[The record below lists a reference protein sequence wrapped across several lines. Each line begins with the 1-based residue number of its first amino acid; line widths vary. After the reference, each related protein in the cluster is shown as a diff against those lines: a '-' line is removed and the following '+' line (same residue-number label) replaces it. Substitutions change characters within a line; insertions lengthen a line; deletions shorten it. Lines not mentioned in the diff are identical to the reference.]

1 MLRLLC
7 LFFAMIGSANLAL
20 AQDQVR
26 LLADAM
32 QITDS
37 QTLVAQGHVQAFY
50 KNQILSAQTIV
61 YDQTSDR
68 LLIEGPIVLS
78 DDSANKVLASQAD
91 LAADFSEGIMTSAR
105 FVLAEQ
111 LQLAAANLQ
120 RVDGRYSVLNKVV
133 ASSCKVCKAS
143 STPLWEIRAKRV
155 LHDEVGQQL
164 YFDNAQ
170 LRVAGVPVFYLP
182 RLRMPDPSLDRTTGF
197 LIPTLRSSTLYG
209 TGLRL
214 PYFIT
219 IGKSR
224 DLTLTPFFS
233 TKGTKTLEFRYRQV
247 FAHGNLN
254 ITGSGSRDSLL
265 AGKNRGYMQAS
276 GNVQLPQGFSLQL
289 RGEVVSDPAYLLDYG
304 YAEIDRLD
312 SRVEITRTK
321 RNEYISAR
329 FISLN
334 SIRESDYNATLP
346 SLVTDM
352 TFARRFS
359 LTPTGGMGKF
369 QIQTHSHIRTSTVT
383 TDTYADGIADGR
395 DLSRVSLH
403 ADWRR
408 NFYLQ
413 NGLQMAVLGETAAD
427 FYKISQDAVYG
438 GTKTRLHGAVGAEL
452 RWPWVKAQTGGASQL
467 LEPVAQLVLASN
479 SRSSIPNEDSILVEF
494 DEGNL
499 FALSRF
505 PGSDAV
511 EDGARANLG
520 VNYLRSDPN
529 GWTLGVTAGRVVR
542 ANDPKLFS
550 AGSGLNGLRSNWMV
564 ATQLD
569 VARIKMTNRML
580 FDDRFGITKAEL
592 AAGFQASKLGMTAK
606 YVHTIADAAE
616 SRNTPIR
623 EITLAS
629 SYVFANNWTGSLG
642 SRYDFESKR
651 MANANGSLIFRNECL
666 LVDLSLSRRF
676 TSSTSVSP
684 TTDFGLSVEL
694 LGFGGSSAVGPAR
707 QCRR

>member
-1 MLRLLC
+1 MRRLLC
-7 LFFAMIGSANLAL
+7 LFVVFLGFAPLAL

-26 LLADAM
+26 LIADSL
-32 QITDS
+32 QITDTE
-37 QTLVAQGHVQAFY
+37 TLVAQGHVQVFY
-50 KNQILSAQTIV
+50 QGRTLSAQSVV
-61 YDQTSDR
+61 YDQTTDR

-78 DDSANKVLASQAD
+78 DGSANKVLASQAD
-91 LAADFSEGIMTSAR
+91 MSADLTQGILTSAR
-105 FVLAEQ
+105 MVLAEQ

-120 RVDGRYSVLNKVV
+120 RIDGRYTVMNKVV
-133 ASSCKVCKAS
+133 ASSCKVCKAG

-170 LRVAGVPVFYLP
+170 LRLGGVPVFYIP
-182 RLRMPDPSLDRTTGF
+182 RLRMPDPNLHRTTGF
-197 LIPTLRSSTLYG
+197 LMPSLRSSSLYG

-219 IGKSR
+219 IGQSR

-233 TKGTKTLEFRYRQV
+233 TKGTKTLEFRYRQA
-247 FAHGNLN
+247 FEKGTLNLS
-254 ITGSGSRDSLL
+254 GSGSRDSLL
-265 AGKNRGYMQAS
+265 AGRNRGYLQAN
-276 GNVQLPQGFSLQL
+276 GNFALPLGFSLAL
-289 RGEVVSDPAYLLDYG
+289 KGEIVSDPAYLLDYG
-304 YAEIDRLD
+304 YAELDRLD
-312 SRVEITRTK
+312 SRIEISRTQ

-329 FISLN
+329 FISLH

-346 SLVTDM
+346 SLVGDM

-359 LTPTGGMGKF
+359 LSPTGGMGKF
-369 QIQTHSHIRTSTVT
+369 QIQTHSHVRTSTVA

-395 DLSRVSLH
+395 DLSRLSLH

-408 NFYLQ
+408 NFYLE
-413 NGLQMAVLGETAAD
+413 NGIQMALLGETAAD
-427 FYKISQDAVYG
+427 FYKISQDLVYQG
-438 GTKTRLHGAVGAEL
+438 AKTRLHGAVATEL
-452 RWPWVKAQTGGASQL
+452 RWPWVKTQSKGASHL

-479 SRSSIPNEDSILVEF
+479 SRSSIPNEDSVLVEF

-499 FALSRF
+499 FALSLF

-520 VNYLRSDPN
+520 VNYLRNDPA

-542 ANDPKLFS
+542 SNDPNLFS
-550 AGSGLNGLRSNWMV
+550 PGSGLNGLRSNWMV
-564 ATQLD
+564 AAQLE
-569 VARIKMTNRML
+569 AAQIKLTNRIL
-580 FDDRFGITKAEL
+580 FNDHFGVTKAEL
-592 AAGFQASKLGMTAK
+592 AAGFTAAK
-606 YVHTIADAAE
+606 FGLTAGYVHTVADPSE
-616 SRNTPIR
+616 SRYIPIR
-623 EITLAS
+623 EVTLAS
-629 SYVFANNWTGSLG
+629 TYALATNWTGSLG

-651 MANANGSLIFRNECL
+651 MANANGSLVFRNECL
-666 LVDLSLSRRF
+666 LIDLSLSRRF

-694 LGFGGSSAVGPAR
+694 LGFGGSSVVGPAR